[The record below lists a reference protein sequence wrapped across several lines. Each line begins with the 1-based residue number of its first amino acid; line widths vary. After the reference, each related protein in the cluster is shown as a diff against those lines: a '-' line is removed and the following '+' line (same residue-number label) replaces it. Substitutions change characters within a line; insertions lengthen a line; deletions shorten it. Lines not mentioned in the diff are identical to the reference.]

1 MKKVNL
7 NFFGEKVEINMPTS
21 LQSLKQSISDQFLFS
36 PSDAAELII
45 GYMKNLG
52 KKIIE
57 TEKDFQNFLKDKISQ
72 IDLDIN
78 ENSRIYQENVIEIEN
93 ENEKNKKELE
103 TLENN
108 RKKLIEENEK
118 EIKESKE
125 KISQMQ
131 KQLMEIHKKIYS
143 QRMELRKKY
152 FENLKK
158 VEEEDKKINDLRIKL
173 NLQPLEKKEQ
183 KPIFHNYHHFHNKF
197 LCKRMPFK
205 YCKIQNQKP
214 MNLNEKKNFNINE
227 KKEDNKI
234 IHKNI
239 ICDGCGMH
247 PLIGIRYKCSVC
259 NDFDYCE
266 KCEEKFKNE
275 HQHPFIKIYNPE
287 QKIGFIKCCI
297 DEKFPTFKKH

>member
-108 RKKLIEENEK
+108 RKK
-118 EIKESKE
+118 
-125 KISQMQ
+125 
-131 KQLMEIHKKIYS
+131 
-143 QRMELRKKY
+143 KY
-152 FENLKK
+152 
-158 VEEEDKKINDLRIKL
+158 
-173 NLQPLEKKEQ
+173 
-183 KPIFHNYHHFHNKF
+183 
-197 LCKRMPFK
+197 
-205 YCKIQNQKP
+205 
-214 MNLNEKKNFNINE
+214 
-227 KKEDNKI
+227 
-234 IHKNI
+234 
-239 ICDGCGMH
+239 
-247 PLIGIRYKCSVC
+247 
-259 NDFDYCE
+259 
-266 KCEEKFKNE
+266 
-275 HQHPFIKIYNPE
+275 
-287 QKIGFIKCCI
+287 
-297 DEKFPTFKKH
+297 